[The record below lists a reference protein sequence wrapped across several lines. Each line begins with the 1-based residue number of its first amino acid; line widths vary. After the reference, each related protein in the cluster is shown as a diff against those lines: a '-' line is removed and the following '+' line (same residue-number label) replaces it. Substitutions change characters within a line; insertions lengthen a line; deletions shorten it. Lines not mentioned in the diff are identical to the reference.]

1 MTRAVVTGIGCMT
14 PIGQEVGE
22 FWDNLTS
29 GRSGIRRITLF
40 DPSGLDCQIAAEV
53 KDWDPT
59 RYMDAKVARRAAR
72 FSQFAVAAARQAV
85 DDSGL
90 RIDDSNRDDVAVVM
104 NTGGGGVDVIVSGQ
118 TVFLQKGPSRVGP
131 MTVPAMAPNMA
142 SAQVA
147 MHLGTHGPTITSVA
161 ACAAGIFAFVEAK
174 RLIDLGEAEVVVTG
188 GAEANIIAVALAAMG
203 NMRALSTRNDEPE
216 KACRPF
222 DLDRDGFVYGE
233 GAAATVVES
242 LEHAQR
248 RGARIYAELAGGA
261 VTSDAYHVTAPEPS
275 GYGAALAIGRA
286 LKRSGIEPDEVDLIV
301 AHGTGTSLNDAAETA
316 AIKKA
321 LGEHAYRVAITAP
334 KSMVG
339 HQLGAAGAV
348 SAITAVLAIHEGIVP
363 PTLNLETP
371 DPACDLDYVPQ
382 TARRMPVGVALAN
395 GFGFGGQNGVI
406 AFRGMDGSAGSAG

>member
-22 FWDNLTS
+22 FWGNLTA

-40 DPSGLDCQIAAEV
+40 DPSNLDCQIAAEV

-90 RIDDSNRDDVAVVM
+90 RIDDSNRDDIAVVM

-321 LGEHAYRVAITAP
+321 LGEHAYKVAITAP

>member
-14 PIGQEVGE
+14 PIGLDVGE
-22 FWDNLTS
+22 FWGNLTS

-40 DPSGLDCQIAAEV
+40 DPSDLDCQIAAEV

-72 FSQFAVAAARQAV
+72 FSQFAIAAARQAV
-85 DDSGL
+85 DDSGF

-104 NTGGGGVDVIVSGQ
+104 NTGGGGVDVIADGQ
-118 TVFLQKGPSRVGP
+118 TVLIQKGPSRVGP

-147 MHLGTHGPTITSVA
+147 MQLGTHGPTITSVA

-174 RLIDLGEAEVVVTG
+174 RLIDLGEAEVIVTG
-188 GAEANIIAVALAAMG
+188 GAEANIIPVALAAMG

-222 DLDRDGFVYGE
+222 DLNRDGFVYGE
-233 GAAATVVES
+233 GAAAAVVES

-275 GYGAALAIGRA
+275 GYGAALAITRA
-286 LKRSGIEPDEVDLIV
+286 LKHSGIAPDEVDLIV
-301 AHGTGTSLNDAAETA
+301 AHGTGTLLNDAAETA

-339 HQLGAAGAV
+339 HQLGAAGAL
-348 SAITAVLAIHEGIVP
+348 SAITAVLAIHEGVVP
-363 PTLNLETP
+363 PTINLETP
-371 DPACDLDYVPQ
+371 DPNCDLDYVPQ
-382 TARRMPVGVALAN
+382 TARRLSVRTALAN

-406 AFRGMDGSAGSAG
+406 VFRGIDGGAGSSG